1 MTGDWAVQWYS
12 QYKFLMTYTKKK
24 NKLKTTR
31 HHFLP
36 ELIYSFEEWIPV
48 GWFLFVLFCFV
59 FWWKLKAD
67 PPKNWYGN
75 EKSRRQKSFEDKRV
89 NEDTVVLEKEGASSV
104 REIWES
110 GSSRPHS
117 RSVPLWRKCQHN
129 PTRESSVFQQTM
141 PGQGNLHVDQ
151 EEERGGREDSL
162 PLFHAIH
169 KKQPKVYHRPKCK
182 IQWCR
187 SPARKPERVYVTF
200 G

>member
-1 MTGDWAVQWYS
+1 MNPSG
-12 QYKFLMTYTKKK
+12 
-24 NKLKTTR
+24 
-31 HHFLP
+31 
-36 ELIYSFEEWIPV
+36 LIFV
-48 GWFLFVLFCFV
+48 CLVLFCV
-59 FWWKLKAD
+59 LVEIESW
-67 PPKNWYGN
+67 PPKKTDMEMKNP
-75 EKSRRQKSFEDKRV
+75 EDKRVLV